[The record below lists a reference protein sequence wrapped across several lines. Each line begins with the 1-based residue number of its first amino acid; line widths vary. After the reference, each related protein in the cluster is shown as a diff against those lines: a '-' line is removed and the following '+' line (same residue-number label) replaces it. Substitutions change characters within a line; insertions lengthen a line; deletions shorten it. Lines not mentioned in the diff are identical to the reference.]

1 MIQALSQDYP
11 KQMICGLLGCP
22 RSTFY
27 YEPVVNAEDAQVV
40 EAIEGILMHWPFYGY
55 RRVTRQLQREDWNIG
70 ETRVRRLLREID
82 HSCRVGKIRIR
93 TTNSQHNLPRYPNRI
108 KGLNI
113 MEANQIWVADI
124 TYIRLGRRFIYLAII
139 LDACTRGL
147 RGWNL
152 GRSLEKSLTM
162 EALKMALARHPAPQ
176 IHHSDQ
182 GVQYAAIDYIDLL
195 DDAKV
200 QVSMSNLGQ
209 PTENAL
215 AERFMRTLKEEH
227 VDYTEY
233 ADFDDALRQLANWLE
248 VEYMTERIHSAL
260 DYLTPAEFEAALV
273 DSQADPLLMYA

>member
-1 MIQALSQDYP
+1 VNQYN
-11 KQMICGLLGCP
+11 LLGCP

-27 YEPVVNAEDAQVV
+27 YKPVVNAEDAQVI

-82 HSCRVGKIRIR
+82 HSCRVGKVRIR

-108 KGLNI
+108 KGLDI

-176 IHHSDQ
+176 IHHSDRAP
-182 GVQYAAIDYIDLL
+182 VSPYIFSGGD
-195 DDAKV
+195 
-200 QVSMSNLGQ
+200 
-209 PTENAL
+209 
-215 AERFMRTLKEEH
+215 TL
-227 VDYTEY
+227 
-233 ADFDDALRQLANWLE
+233 F
-248 VEYMTERIHSAL
+248 
-260 DYLTPAEFEAALV
+260 PAEEGTAQRLTQRSKDQWGQSVTWQKGRRGFHRTVEF
-273 DSQADPLLMYA
+273 P